1 MTTQPAQRFSEIQK
15 NTLFL
20 LYALELRGMA
30 GPVPGA
36 RLLKMINDNTQG
48 FTTHRNNYNLSCRK
62 LVMSGHLNKFRN
74 QSLQL
79 AFSLTDAGREK
90 ATEIYLIKTEQNTP
104 TNNNEG

>member
-1 MTTQPAQRFSEIQK
+1 MATKPAQRFSEIQK

-20 LYALELRGMA
+20 LYALELKGMT

-62 LVMSGHLNKFRN
+62 LVMSGHLKKFRN

-90 ATEIYLIKTEQNTP
+90 ATEIYLHKTEQSTLA
-104 TNNNEG
+104 NNH